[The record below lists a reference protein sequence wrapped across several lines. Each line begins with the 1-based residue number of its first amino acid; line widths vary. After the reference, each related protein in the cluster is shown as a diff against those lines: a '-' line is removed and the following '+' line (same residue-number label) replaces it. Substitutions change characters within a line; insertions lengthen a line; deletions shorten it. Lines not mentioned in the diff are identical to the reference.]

1 MNTKTIIFSIIG
13 IALVIWLIKKLQ
25 PGETQTVT
33 QLIPVGSVPN
43 NANADSRQLFDTNK
57 TQAFMGVLELGK
69 SQLAAAVQEKNIG
82 SQIPLET
89 IRAEVANKQTEA
101 QKTVGLA
108 SFDRDLQLGGLTSK
122 TAIQLAQLQTDAQLA
137 ATRAAIEGAN
147 SQLQAQLA
155 ARQAELEQ
163 ASNAIGSAGITYRNQ
178 SLERQGTI
186 LNALTTLYTGQAP
199 YTYQSAFGKENK
211 SVLQQ
216 LFPQGIS
223 GTLQNLFSLI

>member
-1 MNTKTIIFSIIG
+1 MDKKTIIFGVIG
-13 IALVIWLIKKLQ
+13 IVLVIWLIKKLQ

-57 TQAFMGVLELGK
+57 TGAFMGVLELGK
-69 SQLAAAVQEKNIG
+69 AQLAAQIQAQNIQ

-89 IRAEVANKQTEA
+89 IRADVAKNQTAA
-101 QKTVGLA
+101 QREIGLA
-108 SFDRDLQLGGLTSK
+108 SFDRDIQLGGLSSK

-137 ATRAAIEGAN
+137 ATRATVEAAN
-147 SQLQAQLA
+147 QQLEAQLA
-155 ARQAELEQ
+155 ARQAEMQQ
-163 ASNAIGSAGITYRNQ
+163 AANAISSAGITYRNQ

-199 YTYQSAFGKENK
+199 YTYQNAFGKVNK
-211 SVLQQ
+211 PLIEQ
-216 LFPQGIS
+216 LFPQGIG
-223 GTLQNLFSLI
+223 GTLQSLFSFI